1 MYFFISYLPY
11 IMKVLTIQKKSAN
24 SLVEDINGFTPL
36 NMKGIH
42 GEYTIEE
49 IEKEILKTL
58 SKAL

>member
-1 MYFFISYLPY
+1 
-11 IMKVLTIQKKSAN
+11 MKKKSAN

-42 GEYTIEE
+42 GEYTIDE